1 MSQFTRQVRE
11 MAAGSTENRKWVN
24 DVKILEKAPAKI
36 NLSLDVLGRRSD
48 GYHEVRMV
56 MASIDLADRI
66 ECSEL
71 PDDRIVLHS
80 SVPYVPEDERNFAF
94 QAARLVKQKFGIRRG
109 LQLIIRKRIPVAAGL
124 AGGSSDAAAAIR
136 AVDRLWHLGMSYDAM
151 LDLARQIGSDV
162 AFCIKGGTALAS
174 GRGEK
179 VSPLPPL
186 PPCWVVLV
194 KPAVS
199 VATGQIYK
207 EWDNRPAVHPDVDA
221 MVRAIENQDFDAIC
235 SLLGNTLE
243 PVTMEKVEEIAKIK
257 AHMRQIGAEGILM
270 SGSGPTVFALTRH
283 ESRMQRLFNG
293 MKGYCAEVYA
303 VRLCKP
309 FTLLSEYE

>member
-1 MSQFTRQVRE
+1 MRKLRCSREPADCAEIQKQVE
-11 MAAGSTENRKWVN
+11 

-36 NLSLDVLGRRSD
+36 NLSLDVIGRRSD
-48 GYHEVRMV
+48 GYHEVHMV
-56 MASIDLADRI
+56 MAAIDLADRI

-71 PDDRIVLHS
+71 PGNRIVLHS
-80 SVPYVPEDERNFAF
+80 SVPYVPEDDRNFAY
-94 QAARLVKQKFGIRRG
+94 QAARLIKDKFGISKG
-109 LQLIIRKRIPVAAGL
+109 LQLTIQKRIPVAAGL
-124 AGGSSDAAAAIR
+124 AGGSSDAAATIR
-136 AVDRLWHLGMSYDAM
+136 AVNRLWHLGMSYETM

-162 AFCIKGGTALAS
+162 AFCIKGGTALAT

-179 VSPLPPL
+179 ISPLPSL
-186 PPCWVVLV
+186 PPCWVILV

-221 MVRAIENQDFDAIC
+221 MVRAIHVQDFDAIC
-235 SLLGNTLE
+235 ALLGNTLE

-283 ESRMQRLFNG
+283 ESRMQRLLNG
-293 MKGYCAEVYA
+293 MKGYCPEVYA

-309 FTLLSEYE
+309 FALLSEYE